1 MFNTGT
7 YARYIVARLSLAKD
21 WLQSVWDKSVC
32 WATVV
37 IVIQVR
43 RLNLSGKAGLQ
54 GGRMNSHSVD
64 QMVAVATFTVKE
76 DACISVVS
84 ELVYCLLA
92 AAK

>member
-1 MFNTGT
+1 LYDTGT
-7 YARYIVARLSLAKD
+7 NTRYIVTRLSLAKD
-21 WLQSVWDKSVC
+21 WLQTVWDKSVC

-54 GGRMNSHSVD
+54 GRRMNSYSVD
-64 QMVAVATFTVKE
+64 QMVAVATFAVKE
-76 DACISVVS
+76 NAGISVVS
-84 ELVYCLLA
+84 ELVYLLLA

>member
-1 MFNTGT
+1 LFDTGT
-7 YARYIVARLSLAKD
+7 NTCYIVTRLSLAKD
-21 WLQSVWDKSVC
+21 WLQTIWDESVC

-54 GGRMNSHSVD
+54 GRRMNSYSVD

-76 DACISVVS
+76 NAGISVVS
-84 ELVYCLLA
+84 ELVYFILA